1 MQRIWKAN
9 VRKKSTNQQKHT
21 TMQNVQNSD
30 TQRVINLVNTYRT
43 QMREKHL
50 TQDLSKKEIEYLE
63 QNGGKGI
70 TKAYIGVDAK
80 KIDVYCFNEQL
91 LGHFY
96 AIVAGSNAEE
106 DILQQLLPDFYDTT
120 IYTQDEEVFL
130 IEHFREMVNYII
142 QTPLN
147 DWDEINENGYH
158 DNSSK
163 IEYLI
168 PEEILNLIRTRVQ
181 IPNDAVSYNLFAGLG
196 QFAVRFNGRKVFWS
210 TDDAFLDWHEE
221 LFCKTVEESYEGVN
235 LQTDSKNWYKRT
247 NSWIR
252 SYAWARV
259 AMYANNVRAHRV
271 EDGDSSF
278 NYNVLMAYIPFS
290 SHYMDGTEMVKKT
303 HEAYNHLKE
312 GGKMIL
318 LCPNSLLWKK
328 SSEESMFREL
338 LVKDCSIE
346 EIIQLPSSVMKS
358 HERDFCI
365 IIAEKGRERTC
376 TTFIDAT
383 TAFKQKRIYSEED
396 AHRNDYNVFDVEAWN
411 TLLQNNGI
419 DQETGLHKIAQLKSS
434 TLNPNMLL
442 PQICVLEKPLE
453 NEDPL
458 PLSKLCN
465 RVVSKVKEIGY
476 DLPTDTLWVRNHN
489 LSNAFQGALNVSI
502 FETAD
507 CPNNPPHTSDYKF
520 AETGEFIDKKD
531 FKSPFMGNHDWAG
544 LGQQTEIG
552 MRVVDYRRCTFIDGT
567 KDAVLFK
574 QQGDGVSVTLIRATG
589 KPIAID
595 SEINVFVP
603 NDDIDALSLVALLRL
618 PIVYRQIRA
627 YEKFGLSNYMDDIL
641 VPTDLR
647 IIRDEERRLKD
658 EQETYK
664 TQQEKFESMKT
675 EYINEV
681 RMRKHDMRPHMKQ
694 LNSAKNLMQYYV
706 ENMDS
711 IPGVQELL
719 NNQIRRFSS
728 ALEYLSDLVEHFSD
742 EEQFGEPE
750 RFDLHDFLSHIGER
764 HGTEKYVIKYECD
777 IISIIDYN
785 IHRQKELDNYM
796 INQEIEDAIAQQEMD
811 DYMINQEIEDAIAQ
825 QEMDD
830 YLINQ
835 EIEDAIAQQ
844 EIEDSFEG
852 EEAYVFDETQV
863 NDEEPYMMGESQVV
877 DDEAYVFEET
887 QVDDDGPYMVGE
899 SQVVDDEAYVFE
911 ETQVDDDEPYIVDES
926 QVVDDEAYV
935 MDGVW
940 GKHLTSIPQS
950 YIAPN
955 DIQRLVDNIL
965 NNAWKHGF
973 ENSERNDH
981 EVNVKLSID
990 TKRNMFQI
998 DFRNNGNPLPGGM
1011 DKMRY
1016 GLLGEKAGKTGGTG
1030 IGGNYVKK
1038 FVEHYGGDYD
1048 VFMEN
1053 GWVVIRIYL
1062 PIK

>member
-1 MQRIWKAN
+1 
-9 VRKKSTNQQKHT
+9 
-21 TMQNVQNSD
+21 MQNAQNAD
-30 TQRVINLVNTYRT
+30 IQRVINLVEQYRT
-43 QMREKHL
+43 KAGKESDRAKAALVEYEDWSEDGVYQ
-50 TQDLSKKEIEYLE
+50 TQANDDAQWEWVNVLS
-63 QNGGKGI
+63 
-70 TKAYIGVDAK
+70 V
-80 KIDVYCFNEQL
+80 NEQL

-96 AIVAGSNAEE
+96 SVVAGANAEKS
-106 DILQQLLPDFYDTT
+106 ILMQLLPDLYDST
-120 IYTQDEEVFL
+120 IFTQEEEFFL
-130 IEHFREMVNYII
+130 VEHFRELVNYII
-142 QTPLN
+142 QTPSL
-147 DWDEINENGYH
+147 I
-158 DNSSK
+158 
-163 IEYLI
+163 IEDCSWHWSDQKHAFFI
-168 PEEILNLIRTRVQ
+168 PEEVLTVIRSRVS
-181 IPNDAVSYNLFAGLG
+181 ISNDAIIYNPFAGLG
-196 QFAVRFNGRKVFWS
+196 QLATLYPNKIVYCSNEDDYCDKIVQIHGRIHEQDFMFDQRIIAWMRFSV
-210 TDDAFLDWHEE
+210 
-221 LFCKTVEESYEGVN
+221 
-235 LQTDSKNWYKRT
+235 
-247 NSWIR
+247 
-252 SYAWARV
+252 WARL
-259 AMYANNVRAHRV
+259 AMYANNVDAMYM
-271 EDGDSSF
+271 GDCKVPLG
-278 NYNVLMAYIPFS
+278 YDVLVAYIPYIS
-290 SHYMDGTEMVKKT
+290 NELGGEEMLKRIV
-303 HEAYNHLKE
+303 EAYKDLKE
-312 GGKMIL
+312 KGKMIL
-318 LCPNSLLWKK
+318 LCPNGLLSKDS
-328 SSEESMFREL
+328 SSESLFRDL

-346 EIIQLPSSVMKS
+346 EIIQLPSSVMKTYG
-358 HERDFCI
+358 DFCI
-365 IIAEKGRERTC
+365 IIAEKGRERKW

-383 TAFKQKRIYSEED
+383 KAFIKKEIHSEVNYL
-396 AHRNDYNVFDVEAWN
+396 RNDYNVLDVEALN
-411 TLLQNNGI
+411 TLLCNNGVEK
-419 DQETGLHKIAQLKSS
+419 ETGLHKIINMKSS
-434 TLNPNMLL
+434 DLNRQILL
-442 PQICVLEKPLE
+442 PQICVLERPHESEKPVS
-453 NEDPL
+453 
-458 PLSKLCN
+458 LSQLCYLTDT
-465 RVVSKVKEIGY
+465 KVLGVKY
-476 DLPTDTLWVRNHN
+476 DLPLDTPWIRNHN
-489 LSNAFQGALNVSI
+489 LSNVFQGALDISKL
-502 FETAD
+502 EKSR
-507 CPNNPPHTSDYKF
+507 CPNNPPCTDDYIFHKGKF
-520 AETGEFIDKKD
+520 LDNSFLQTTGKGQRVAE
-531 FKSPFMGNHDWAG
+531 
-544 LGQQTEIG
+544 
-552 MRVVDYRRCTFIDGT
+552 YRGCTFLDGT

-574 QQGDGVSVTLIRATG
+574 QQGDEVSVAFIRATST
-589 KPIAID
+589 PIAID
-595 SEINVFVP
+595 SGIEVFIP

-728 ALEYLSDLVEHFSD
+728 ALKYLSDLVEHFSD

-796 INQEIEDAIAQQEMD
+796 INQEIEDT
-811 DYMINQEIEDAIAQ
+811 IAQ

-998 DFRNNGNPLPGGM
+998 DFRNNGNPLSGGM

>member
-1 MQRIWKAN
+1 MVVPLQRIWKAN

-163 IEYLI
+163 IKYLI
-168 PEEILNLIRTRVQ
+168 PEEILNLIGTRVQ
-181 IPNDAVSYNLFAGLG
+181 IPDDAVSYNLFAGLG
-196 QFAVRFNGRKVFWS
+196 QFAVRFNGRKVLWS

-221 LFCKTVEESYEGVN
+221 LFSKTVEESYEGVN

-358 HERDFCI
+358 DESDFCI

-383 TAFKQKRIYSEED
+383 KAFKQKKIYSEED
-396 AHRNDYNVFDVEAWN
+396 AHRNDYNVLDVEAWN

-419 DQETGLHKIAQLKSS
+419 EQETGLHKIAHLKSS

-453 NEDPL
+453 KEKPL

-465 RVVSKVKEIGY
+465 WVDSKVKGIDH
-476 DLPTDTLWVRNHN
+476 DLPTDTLWVRDHN
-489 LSNAFQGALNVSI
+489 LSNAFQGALNMSI
-502 FETAD
+502 LETAD
-507 CPNNPPHTSDYKF
+507 CPNNPPHTNDYKF

-531 FKSPFMGNHDWAG
+531 FKAPFMGIHDWAG

-552 MRVVDYRRCTFIDGT
+552 MRVVDYRSCTFIDGT

-574 QQGDGVSVTLIRATG
+574 QQSEGLSIALIRATG
-589 KPIAID
+589 KPIAIA
-595 SEINVFVP
+595 SGINVFIP
-603 NDDIDALSLVALLRL
+603 NEDIDALSLVALFKL

-627 YEKFGLSNYMDDIL
+627 YDKFGLSNYMDDIL
-641 VPTDLR
+641 VPTELR

-658 EQETYK
+658 EQETYNA
-664 TQQEKFESMKT
+664 QQEKFESMKT

-681 RMRKHDMRPHMKQ
+681 RMRKHDMGQYVFELINIEDLMRYYMENRDKEKDFCQ
-694 LNSAKNLMQYYV
+694 QIENLLDNFKTSV
-706 ENMDS
+706 
-711 IPGVQELL
+711 GELSTL
-719 NNQIRRFSS
+719 LDN
-728 ALEYLSDLVEHFSD
+728 LSK

-750 RFDLHDFLSHIGER
+750 NIDLNDYLSHLDER
-764 HGTEKYVIKYECD
+764 HKTDGYMIKYECD
-777 IISIIDYN
+777 KKSIRRYNDHQQDIINDYLID
-785 IHRQKELDNYM
+785 E
-796 INQEIEDAIAQQEMD
+796 EIEDQQEID
-811 DYMINQEIEDAIAQ
+811 DFMINEEIEYTRHQ
-825 QEMDD
+825 QELED
-830 YLINQ
+830 YLIDE
-835 EIEDAIAQQ
+835 EIETYRQAQ
-844 EIEDSFEG
+844 EMEDLLLDD
-852 EEAYVFDETQV
+852 EAYLLDETHA
-863 NDEEPYMMGESQVV
+863 V
-877 DDEAYVFEET
+877 DDEAYVFDELQAVNNDSFVFEDT
-887 QVDDDGPYMVGE
+887 KTI
-899 SQVVDDEAYVFE
+899 DDEAYVSD
-911 ETQVDDDEPYIVDES
+911 ETHA
-926 QVVDDEAYV
+926 VDDEAYV
-935 MDGVW
+935 MGD
-940 GKHLTSIPQS
+940 TSVDDNES
-950 YIAPN
+950 YVIEDAKTPNGSYVNNGFWNKYLNTVPSLLVAPN
-955 DIQRLVDNIL
+955 DIHRLVNNIL
-965 NNAWKHGF
+965 DNARKHGF
-973 ENSERNDH
+973 TDSERNDY

-998 DFRNNGNPLPGGM
+998 DFRNNGNPLPDGM

-1016 GLLGEKAGKTGGTG
+1016 GLLGEKAGKTSGTG

-1048 VFMEN
+1048 VFMDN

>member
-1 MQRIWKAN
+1 MQD
-9 VRKKSTNQQKHT
+9 
-21 TMQNVQNSD
+21 VQNSD

-50 TQDLSKKEIEYLE
+50 TRDLSKKEIEYLE

-70 TKAYIGVDAK
+70 TKANIGVDAK
-80 KIDVYCFNEQL
+80 NIEVYCFNEQL

-96 AIVAGSNAEE
+96 AVVAGSKAEK

-147 DWDEINENGYH
+147 NWDETEGSVYH
-158 DNSSK
+158 DTFSK

-168 PEEILNLIRTRVQ
+168 PEEILNLIETRVQ
-181 IPNDAVSYNLFAGLG
+181 IPNDAVSYNLCTGLG
-196 QFAVRFNGRKVFWS
+196 QFAVRFNGQKVLWS
-210 TDDAFLDWHEE
+210 TDDALLDWY
-221 LFCKTVEESYEGVN
+221 ESFFFERIEKYYVGTDFQLDAKN
-235 LQTDSKNWYKRT
+235 LYKRT

-259 AMYANNVRAHRV
+259 AMYANNVHTLRV
-271 EDGDSSF
+271 NNGDFSL
-278 NYNVLMAYIPFS
+278 NYNVLMAYIPF
-290 SHYMDGTEMVKKT
+290 DGGIKKT
-303 HEAYNHLKE
+303 HEAYNHLKQ

-318 LCPNSLLWKK
+318 LCPISLLWRE

-383 TAFKQKRIYSEED
+383 KAFKQKRIYSEED
-396 AHRNDYNVFDVEAWN
+396 AHRNDYNVLDVEAWD
-411 TLLQNNGI
+411 TLLHNNGVE
-419 DQETGLHKIAQLKSS
+419 QETGLHKIAQLKSS

-453 NEDPL
+453 NENSL

-465 RVVSKVKEIGY
+465 RVVSKVKEIDY

-489 LSNAFQGALNVSI
+489 LSNVFQGALNVSTL
-502 FETAD
+502 ETTD
-507 CPNNPPHTSDYKF
+507 CPNNPPHTNDYKF
-520 AETGEFIDKKD
+520 AETGEFIDEKD
-531 FKSPFMGNHDWAG
+531 FKSFFEGSSGCWLG

-552 MRVVDYRRCTFIDGT
+552 MRVVDYRSCTFIDGT

-574 QQGDGVSVTLIRATG
+574 QQSEGLSIALIRATG

-595 SEINVFVP
+595 PGINVFIP
-603 NDDIDALSLVALLRL
+603 KEDIDALSLMVLLKL
-618 PIVYRQIRA
+618 PIVYRQICA
-627 YEKFGLSNYMDDIL
+627 YDKFGLSNYIDDIL

-658 EQETYK
+658 EHETYK
-664 TQQEKFESMKT
+664 AQQEKFESMKT

-681 RMRKHDMRPHMKQ
+681 RMRKHDMGQYVFELINIEDLMRYYIENRDKEKDFCQ
-694 LNSAKNLMQYYV
+694 QIENLLDNFKTSV
-706 ENMDS
+706 
-711 IPGVQELL
+711 GELSTL
-719 NNQIRRFSS
+719 LDN
-728 ALEYLSDLVEHFSD
+728 LSK

-750 RFDLHDFLSHIGER
+750 LFNLNEFLFQLSNRHKTDRYKIHYRRDESSIKKYNRKLYRDDFMMDFMIDDEIDAYR
-764 HGTEKYVIKYECD
+764 DEQAIQAAMIDNEIDAYCD
-777 IISIIDYN
+777 EQAIQAAMIDDEIDAYCDEQA
-785 IHRQKELDNYM
+785 IQAAM
-796 INQEIEDAIAQQEMD
+796 ID
-811 DYMINQEIEDAIAQ
+811 D
-825 QEMDD
+825 
-830 YLINQ
+830 
-835 EIEDAIAQQ
+835 
-844 EIEDSFEG
+844 
-852 EEAYVFDETQV
+852 EAYVLDNT
-863 NDEEPYMMGESQVV
+863 QVV
-877 DDEAYVFEET
+877 DDEAYVF
-887 QVDDDGPYMVGE
+887 DGT
-899 SQVVDDEAYVFE
+899 QVVDDEAYVFDNTQIIDE
-911 ETQVDDDEPYIVDES
+911 EAYAFGDTQVSDDETYVVDDTLAVDDEGYVMDNAPIPDDEPYIVNELGNR
-926 QVVDDEAYV
+926 Q
-935 MDGVW
+935 
-940 GKHLTSIPQS
+940 LNTIPS
-950 YIAPN
+950 LFVAPN
-955 DIQRLVDNIL
+955 DIHRLVNNIL
-965 NNAWKHGF
+965 DNARKHGF
-973 ENSERNDH
+973 TDSGRNDY
-981 EVNVKLSID
+981 EVDVKLSID

-998 DFRNNGNPLPGGM
+998 DFRNNGNPLPDGM

-1038 FVEHYGGDYD
+1038 FVEHYDGDYD
-1048 VFMEN
+1048 VFMDN

>member
-1 MQRIWKAN
+1 
-9 VRKKSTNQQKHT
+9 
-21 TMQNVQNSD
+21 MQNVQNSD

-50 TQDLSKKEIEYLE
+50 TRDLSKKEIEYLE

-70 TKAYIGVDAK
+70 TKVYLGIDAK

-96 AIVAGSNAEE
+96 AIVAGSNAEK

-130 IEHFREMVNYII
+130 KEHFREMVNYII

-147 DWDEINENGYH
+147 DWDEEANGYH

-168 PEEILNLIRTRVQ
+168 PEEILNLIGTRVQ

-196 QFAVRFNGRKVFWS
+196 QFAVRFNGRKVLWS

-358 HERDFCI
+358 DERDFCI

-383 TAFKQKRIYSEED
+383 KAFKPKRIYSEED
-396 AHRNDYNVFDVEAWN
+396 AHRNDYNVLDVEAWN

-419 DQETGLHKIAQLKSS
+419 EQETGLHKIAQLKSS

-442 PQICVLEKPLE
+442 PQICVLEKPSE
-453 NEDPL
+453 NEKPL

-465 RVVSKVKEIGY
+465 RVVSKVKEIGH
-476 DLPTDTLWVRNHN
+476 DLPTDTLWVRKHN

-502 FETAD
+502 LETAD
-507 CPNNPPHTSDYKF
+507 CPNNPPHTNDYKF

-567 KDAVLFK
+567 KGAVLFK

-618 PIVYRQIRA
+618 PIVYRQICA

-647 IIRDEERRLKD
+647 IIRDEERSLKD

-664 TQQEKFESMKT
+664 AQQEKFESMKT

-681 RMRKHDMRPHMKQ
+681 RMRKHDMGQ
-694 LNSAKNLMQYYV
+694 YVFELNQI
-706 ENMDS
+706 EDS
-711 IPGVQELL
+711 IRYYIDNRDKEKDFCQHIENLLDTFKASVGELSTLL
-719 NNQIRRFSS
+719 NN
-728 ALEYLSDLVEHFSD
+728 LSK

-750 RFDLHDFLSHIGER
+750 RFDLHEFLSHIGER
-764 HGTEKYVIKYECD
+764 HGTEEYVIKYECD
-777 IISIIDYN
+777 IKSIIDYN

-796 INQEIEDAIAQQEMD
+796 LNQEIEDAIAQQEMD
-811 DYMINQEIEDAIAQ
+811 DYLINQEIEDAIAQ

-844 EIEDSFEG
+844 EMKDSFEG

-863 NDEEPYMMGESQVV
+863 NDEEPYMVGENQAV
-877 DDEAYVFEET
+877 DDASYVFEET
-887 QVDDDGPYMVGE
+887 HVNSDESYVVGE
-899 SQVVDDEAYVFE
+899 FQVVDDEAYVFE
-911 ETQVDDDEPYIVDES
+911 ETQVDDDEPYM
-926 QVVDDEAYV
+926 VDDTQAVDGGAYV

-940 GKHLTSIPQS
+940 GKYLTSIPQS

-955 DIQRLVDNIL
+955 DIQRLVINIL
-965 NNAWKHGF
+965 DNAREHGF
-973 ENSERNDH
+973 TDSERNDY
-981 EVNVKLSID
+981 EVDVKLSID
-990 TKRNMFQI
+990 TKLNMFQI
-998 DFRNNGNPLPGGM
+998 DFRNNGNPLSDGI

-1048 VFMEN
+1048 VFMDN
-1053 GWVVIRIYL
+1053 RWVVIRIYI